1 MGVAHVMADDSLKAR
16 AKIMR
21 RDLTPAETVLW
32 TILRSEQLSQWHFRR
47 QVAFP
52 PRYIADF
59 CSHAARLVVEADREG
74 HAWDHAADAARDA
87 WFAGRGY
94 RVVRF
99 ENRHILAER
108 DAVFRELYALVPS
121 GEPPPRRA
129 ARESPSPQGGGRF
142 AS

>member
-1 MGVAHVMADDSLKAR
+1 MTVEKPLQSR
-16 AKIMR
+16 AKAMR
-21 RDLTPAETVLW
+21 RALTPAEAVLW
-32 TILRSEQLSQWHFRR
+32 TILRNEPLSHWHFRR

-59 CSHAARLVVEADREG
+59 CSHAAKTVVEADGEG
-74 HAWDHAADAARDA
+74 HVLGHAADAVRDA

-99 ENRHILAER
+99 ENGHLLAER
-108 DAVFRELYALVPS
+108 EAVFRELCAQMPK

-129 ARESPSPQGGGRF
+129 SRESPSPQGGG
-142 AS
+142 SGPL